1 MNVEVKLDVTASEF
15 WKIIMDSVKQDMGKD
30 VEISKGITFEKQ
42 LPTTLSGVATAK
54 VEIKEYIENK
64 CYSVDFVTAR
74 STVHS
79 TYDIEEESDGIKVS
93 YSEEETFGAKMDQW
107 NAKIV
112 KSFYKKSRT
121 KKLERKLKSIEQ
133 HIKGER

>member
-15 WKIIMDSVKQDMGKD
+15 WKIIMGSVKQDMGKD
-30 VEISKGITFEKQ
+30 VEISKGLTFEKQ

-54 VEIKEYIENK
+54 VEIKEYLENK
-64 CYSVDFVTAR
+64 CYSVDFSTAR

-79 TYDIEEESDGIKVS
+79 TYNITEESVGITVS
-93 YSEEETFGAKMDQW
+93 YAEDESFEGKMDKW
-107 NAKIV
+107 NAKIM
-112 KSFYKKSRT
+112 KTFYKKSRT
-121 KKLERKLKSIEQ
+121 KKLVRKLKSIEQ